1 MTYSRESELQQAA
14 WLRALSLLLY
24 ALGITLTE
32 YAPCELDEQLI
43 KGGR

>member
-24 ALGITLTE
+24 AFGITLTE
-32 YAPCELDEQLI
+32 YDPCELDELAI
-43 KGGR
+43 RKGR

>member
-32 YAPCELDEQLI
+32 YDPCELDELVI
-43 KGGR
+43 REGR